1 MYFLSLK
8 SNILKTESCGNNVP
22 SCFGFWVQGCITQP
36 DLEHEVFLLPS
47 PGLEDIDMH
56 HYTRMHLSAL
66 MPPHTSAFWQL
77 NAFLRKTVRSGGE
90 LRAPQGSVVS
100 KEVVLSCPRNSC
112 RCLKIFMSGFFLKLF
127 WRFSRC
133 VCACLCLVPK
143 EVRRDCQ
150 IPRELELRMTVN
162 TTWSW
167 IEPWFSVRSK
177 RALSHW
183 VIITLAPINDSL
195 MLKEHVLP
203 FE

>member
-1 MYFLSLK
+1 MFCS
-8 SNILKTESCGNNVP
+8 IL
-22 SCFGFWVQGCITQP
+22 FWVLDTGSHSPARPRTWGPPAPTSRAWGYRHVPLHPLALVSLDAHTQ
-36 DLEHEVFLLPS
+36 S
-47 PGLEDIDMH
+47 
-56 HYTRMHLSAL
+56 

-77 NAFLRKTVRSGGE
+77 NAYLRKTVRSGGE
-90 LRAPQGSVVS
+90 LRASQGSDVS

-133 VCACLCLVPK
+133 VYMCMCLVPK

-150 IPRELELRMTVN
+150 IPWDLELRMTVN

-183 VIITLAPINDSL
+183 VIVTLAPINDSL